1 MIAAIDDG
9 QIEAAT
15 DLLCRFFRE
24 EGFVGDRELIRAN
37 LNALRND
44 AHQWAAVCITDGK
57 IAGIVTVTTM
67 LYVEWGRLGEI
78 GDLYVVPESWL
89 NPRSPTLRIRGCTYC
104 PGAPGKETIWAWAD
118 GLSIWEMSV

>member
-1 MIAAIDDG
+1 MIAEVDDG
-9 QIEAAT
+9 QIGAAT
-15 DLLCRFFRE
+15 DLLCRFFCE

-44 AHQWAAVCITDGK
+44 AHHWAAVCITDGK

-78 GDLYVVPESWL
+78 GDLYVVPESRL
-89 NPRSPTLRIRGCTYC
+89 KGIARTG
-104 PGAPGKETIWAWAD
+104 
-118 GLSIWEMSV
+118 